1 MWYEGLI
8 TSHEYRERYK
18 SYRACFMLFNIF
30 LGKERV
36 KRVGFPPIM
45 CHSIMPKRRLY
56 IRLKMM
62 VFYAVIYNVSYTGI

>member
-1 MWYEGLI
+1 
-8 TSHEYRERYK
+8 
-18 SYRACFMLFNIF
+18 MLFNIF